1 MALDSKAHFEQRL
14 TELELHD
21 LLPRFT
27 AKGWTSAG
35 AFAFSTTFV
44 PGSADDAAF
53 KRQVLEP
60 LVGLEH
66 VEGPQAP
73 SIRRLFYESYTMAVA
88 ELKRKVEANGEEL
101 PRRLPTAERAALL
114 VNQQTRLLGL
124 VLEDD
129 LECSNALID
138 KGIQMKEDNLLS
150 YISWEQ
156 CTTRAQELANTK
168 AIKEYRTDG
177 GGFLREVSTKAETA
191 ANTSSDLRLRVA
203 LQRRGLMLDQCELMS
218 YANHEKL
225 ASFLFLAYMRPALPG
240 FAAVSLDQMLRADTE
255 VFRVL
260 VQRTRSGIRR
270 LPDGTLPLDNHV
282 QTVLDSVA
290 VNRLLLPPQGRAAAS
305 AATTATTAADKDS
318 RGQRKRKN
326 AAERKKNSASSGA
339 QPDKKNDDKK
349 GDAKRAKRMPEELIG
364 CENSVGGKFVCYG
377 YNMRCGCPSKDVKP
391 GARCAKGFH
400 LCCVSGCG
408 KDHSKVNH

>member
-21 LLPRFT
+21 LLPFFA
-27 AKGWTSAG
+27 AKGWTTAG

-60 LVGLEH
+60 LVTPAQ

-88 ELKRKVEANGEEL
+88 DLKRKVEANGDEL
-101 PRRLPTAERAALL
+101 PRRLPTAERAARL

-124 VLEDD
+124 VLEED

-138 KGIQMKEDNLLS
+138 KGIQMVEDNLLS

-156 CTTRAQELANTK
+156 CTTRAQELVNTK
-168 AIKEYRTDG
+168 AIKEYKTDG
-177 GGFLREVSTKAETA
+177 GGFLREVSARAESA

-203 LQRRGLMLDQCELMS
+203 LQRRGLMFDQCELMS
-218 YANHEKL
+218 YANHEKI
-225 ASFLFLAYMRPALPG
+225 ASFLFLAYMRVPLPG
-240 FAAVSLDQMLRADTE
+240 FSSVSLDQMLRADTE

-260 VQRTRSGIRR
+260 VQRTRAGVRR
-270 LPDGTLPLDNHV
+270 LPDGSLPLDNHV
-282 QTVLDSVA
+282 QAVLDSVA
-290 VNRLLLPPQGRAAAS
+290 VNMLLLPPAGRAAAPVRP
-305 AATTATTAADKDS
+305 TAAAVPGVESK
-318 RGQRKRKN
+318 GVRKRKA
-326 AAERKKNSASSGA
+326 AAEKKKALATGGGP
-339 QPDKKNDDKK
+339 PDKKTDTKK
-349 GDAKRAKRMPEELIG
+349 VAQTRSRMPEELIG
-364 CENSVGGKFVCYG
+364 CDNVVGGKNVCFG
-377 YNMRCGCPSKDVKP
+377 FNMRCGCPSKDIKP
-391 GARCAKGFH
+391 GDRCAKGFH
-400 LCCVSGCG
+400 ICCVTGCG